1 MSTKEV
7 QDAIVGAMQRWQ
19 KVEDASVASTGRVI
33 EKTDNPLVRLVM
45 EIVQRDSQMHHRV
58 QGMIADSLSVPT
70 RTIKLDPE
78 ELGGVWSM
86 IEHHIEIERKT
97 IALANE
103 ALEAIKGKQ
112 MLVQEYLLR
121 YLLLDEEK
129 HNALLDQLESV
140 KKGMYPYG

>member
-7 QDAIVGAMQRWQ
+7 QDSIVGAMQRWQ

-33 EKTDNPLVRLVM
+33 EKTNNPLIRLVM
-45 EIVQRDSQMHHRV
+45 EIIQRDSQMHHRV

-70 RTIKLDPE
+70 RTVKLDPD
-78 ELGGVWSM
+78 ELAEVWSM
-86 IEHHIEIERKT
+86 IEKHIEIERRT
-97 IALANE
+97 VELAQEALAT
-103 ALEAIKGKQ
+103 IQGKQ

-129 HNALLDQLESV
+129 HNALLDQLEAV
-140 KKGMYPYG
+140 KKGMYPYA

>member
-1 MSTKEV
+1 MSTREV

-33 EKTDNPLVRLVM
+33 EKTDNPLIRLVM

-70 RTIKLDPE
+70 RTIKLDPD

-86 IEHHIEIERKT
+86 IENHIEIEKKT
-97 IALANE
+97 IELAKEALA
-103 ALEAIKGKQ
+103 AIQGKK